1 MKILF
6 FSANWCGQ
14 CKVVKPKFIELCKKY
29 NFDNYQIIDADEDSE
44 KVDDYA
50 IKNLPTAIFIF
61 NENNKTKVIREIGF
75 DILKETETQLANIC
89 KVCTN

>member
-44 KVDDYA
+44 KSSYCYFY
-50 IKNLPTAIFIF
+50 I
-61 NENNKTKVIREIGF
+61 
-75 DILKETETQLANIC
+75 
-89 KVCTN
+89 

>member
-29 NFDNYQIIDADEDSE
+29 NFDNYQIIDADEDFE
-44 KVDDYA
+44 KVDDYN
-50 IKNLPTAIFIF
+50 IKNLPTAIIILD
-61 NENNKTKVIREIGF
+61 NNKTKMIRTIGF
-75 DILKETETQLANIC
+75 DILKETELQL
-89 KVCTN
+89 TNLTDD